1 MDMARRKSK
10 MSKLKITLDLPDNFD
25 LEEDSE
31 FVYLLHYGKVVV
43 IFNKCTTKEAIMA
56 EVEKLKD

>member
-1 MDMARRKSK
+1 
-10 MSKLKITLDLPDNFD
+10 MSKLKTTLDLPDNFE
-25 LEEDSE
+25 LEEDAE
-31 FVYLLHYGKVVV
+31 FVYLLHYGEVAA